1 MTEKEIPPRDKKKE
15 KKPRKFPYRK
25 VSDIEEEIFARETQI
40 MAWNEDLLRP
50 EVVRDSE
57 RVRLIHQDIQSE
69 QATIATLY
77 EHWEEASE
85 RNG

>member
-1 MTEKEIPPRDKKKE
+1 
-15 KKPRKFPYRK
+15 
-25 VSDIEEEIFARETQI
+25 
-40 MAWNEDLLRP
+40 LRP